1 MPEGLPGDE
10 ELGNVTTGLL
20 QGFFGRGM
28 YLEVFDKQDPYDS
41 ISVDMN
47 MCVNRNLG
55 FFQQVWSEAIFMIAR
70 AVASGAPDM
79 DALDDNKAKLQFG
92 TQLAF
97 TMMQVPGA
105 MKKCGISSDQEDMV
119 MDSLK
124 ALGSHTKYRFKL

>member
-70 AVASGAPDM
+70 AVSSGAPDM

-97 TMMQVPGA
+97 TM
-105 MKKCGISSDQEDMV
+105 KKGGISSDQEDMV

-124 ALGSHTKYRFKL
+124 ALGSHTKYRFKLP